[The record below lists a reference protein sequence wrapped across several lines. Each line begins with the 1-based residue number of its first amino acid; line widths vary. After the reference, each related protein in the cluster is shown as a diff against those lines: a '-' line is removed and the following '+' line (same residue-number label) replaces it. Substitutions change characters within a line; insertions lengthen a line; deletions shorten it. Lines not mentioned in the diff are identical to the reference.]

1 MDMTA
6 SIIRFGSEQQVFA
19 DKNLYYFDPQ
29 SAPMSVTGLADGGW
43 VLTWQEFREIDKAD
57 IYQQRFRAD
66 GTPVNEPVKL
76 NDSLSYTT
84 SLPKVTALP
93 LGGWI
98 VAWESRSRQDDSGYG
113 IYQRRYDA
121 DGIESDGAEQR
132 VTTANGFYEQ
142 DPGIT
147 AFDDGGWVVTWTS
160 SMAGGV
166 IFQQRYNASGNKD
179 GGEIRVSTPDFS
191 ASNSSV
197 AVLPDGGWV
206 VTWVSS
212 NQDGSEAG
220 VYQQFYNSTGTPSE
234 KGVQRVNTYVTHLQE
249 APSIT
254 VLADGGWVLT
264 WHSFEQEG
272 KSYEV
277 YQQRYDQ
284 FGEALGSETR
294 VNTYTAN
301 SQLNPSVMALA
312 DGGWVVTW
320 HSLNQDGSSYGVYQQ
335 RYDADGNAHGP
346 EQRVNETTDAR
357 QWFSQVT
364 ALGGEGAQDGW
375 VVTWLSG
382 GDSNNYKLYQQ
393 RYDLV
398 PAFIDGQEL
407 ELGTGTEGND
417 LFEVMDGGLNAGDT
431 LEAGNGID
439 ILRMIEPGR
448 IDLTAPDVLTG
459 LEIVQGSGG
468 NDIVVTD
475 AARLAGVVGIQGH
488 AGRDALHLKAGAY
501 DLTAKFI
508 SGFESI
514 VLLGT
519 DSITFGDKATAL
531 LANSQ
536 SKDGAITLTGDTF
549 TLAERQQLYAQGIR
563 QVTDAKGVH
572 ILAPS
577 VPDLKGASVQE
588 NAAAGTAIGEL
599 SAQDPNPGDGLRFDL
614 VDTAGG
620 RFALEGS
627 KLVVAA
633 GARLDYEQSATHSIV
648 VRVTD
653 DGGIAH
659 DRSFT
664 IQVGDVD
671 VERIYGTA
679 GKDALTGTG
688 GREILYG
695 FMGKDTLTGGTG
707 QDTFVFDSRPHKTRN
722 ADTITDFNVNDDGIW
737 LENKVFAKLGKKGTE
752 MNPAQLKKSFF
763 TIGDKAKDQNDYI
776 VYNKAKGVLY
786 YDADG
791 SGSRYKQ
798 VEIATLSKKLKMT
811 HKDFFVI

>member
-6 SIIRFGSEQQVFA
+6 SIIRFGSEQQAV
-19 DKNLYYFDPQ
+19 DRTLNYLDPQ
-29 SAPMSVTGLADGGW
+29 SAPMSVTGLPDGGW
-43 VLTWQEFREIDKAD
+43 VLTWQEFRQVDRAD

-66 GTPVNEPVKL
+66 GTPVNEPVKV

-93 LGGWI
+93 QGGWI
-98 VAWESRSRQDDSGYG
+98 VTWESRWREDDSGYG
-113 IYQRRYDA
+113 IHQRRYDA
-121 DGIESDGAEQR
+121 DGNADEAEQR
-132 VTTANGFYEQ
+132 VTTANGFNEQ

-147 AFDDGGWVVTWTS
+147 LFDDGGWVVTWTS

-179 GGEIRVSTPDFS
+179 GGEIRVSTEGFG

-197 AVLPDGGWV
+197 TTLSNGGWV

-212 NQDGSEAG
+212 NQDGSQEG
-220 VYQQFYNSTGTPSE
+220 IYQQFYNRSGTPSE
-234 KGVQRVNTYVTHLQE
+234 KGVQRVNTHIFGIQE

-254 VLADGGWVLT
+254 ALADGGWVVT
-264 WHSFEQEG
+264 WQSFHQEENH
-272 KSYEV
+272 YEV
-277 YQQRYDQ
+277 YQQRYNQ
-284 FGEALGSETR
+284 AGLAMGGETR
-294 VNTYTAN
+294 VNTHVEGA
-301 SQLNPSVMALA
+301 QMNPSVRALA

-320 HSLNQDGSSYGVYQQ
+320 HSHNQDGSSYGVYQQ

-346 EQRVNETTDAR
+346 EQRVNGTTDAR
-357 QWFSQVT
+357 QWYPQVT

-375 VVTWLSG
+375 VVAWLSG
-382 GDSNNYKLYQQ
+382 GDNNNYTLYQQ
-393 RYDLV
+393 RYDFV
-398 PAFIDGQEL
+398 TAFAEGK

-417 LFEVMDGGLNAGDT
+417 LFQVMDGGLDAGDT

-459 LEIVQGSGG
+459 LEIVQGSDS
-468 NDIVVTD
+468 NDIIVTD
-475 AARLAGVVGIQGH
+475 AARLAGIVGIQGH
-488 AGRDALHLKAGAY
+488 AGRDALHLKAGTY

-508 SGFESI
+508 SGIEAI

-519 DSITFGDKATAL
+519 GSITFGDKATAL

-614 VDTAGG
+614 IDTAGG

-633 GARLDYEQSATHSIV
+633 GARLDYEQSASHTIV

-679 GKDALTGTG
+679 GADVLTGTG

-695 FMGKDTLTGGTG
+695 FMGKDTLTGGAG

-737 LENKVFAKLGKKGTE
+737 LENKVFAKLEKKGTE

-763 TIGDKAKDQNDYI
+763 TVGDKAKDQNDYI
-776 VYNKAKGVLY
+776 VYDKSKGVLY